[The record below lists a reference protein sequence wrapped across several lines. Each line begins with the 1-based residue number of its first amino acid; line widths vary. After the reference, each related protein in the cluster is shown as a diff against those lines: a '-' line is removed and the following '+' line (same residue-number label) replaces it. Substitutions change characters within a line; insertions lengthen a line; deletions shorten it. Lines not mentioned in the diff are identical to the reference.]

1 MSPVGVMGGK
11 WNLPLSFPLEVNGNS
26 GDLIHT
32 MAPLKIIP
40 GSLHAHDDRVKLT
53 GAGSFRKFVN
63 DQASH
68 LIIVLANTLRNNADD
83 GPRYARFQRTLE
95 QYEKPIVVFG
105 LGMQAETSDLSK
117 VNLPKEAKELMQFL
131 SSRSELLG
139 VRGEFTKMVLEQIC
153 GVENAYVTGCP
164 SLYSSSEGLR
174 NLYDQHLK
182 LTPNLRD
189 MRGRA
194 AVSITQIKRE
204 SEKVL
209 LANAIRSGSYLVE
222 PVSRFGYEYH
232 LALQNGEVGKVPYY
246 LKSML
251 KDNSYGLTN
260 GAVEEFYR
268 NNYRYFR
275 YPEPWLDFNSE
286 YVSWSYGTRFHVNMA
301 TLLAGKPALWLTHDA
316 RTREMADFMH
326 LPSADLEAVAN
337 MSPDEIFEFLNLDDF
352 FTNLPG
358 LYANFSNYLEC
369 NDLPGVECPI

>member
-11 WNLPLSFPLEVNGNS
+11 WKLPLSFPAEVNGNS

-40 GSLHAHDDRVKLT
+40 GSVHAHDDRVQLT

-105 LGMQAETSDLSK
+105 LGMQAESSDLSK
-117 VNLPKEAKELMQFL
+117 VNLPDEAIDLMQFL

-139 VRGEFTKMVLEQIC
+139 VRGEFTKTVLKEIC
-153 GVENAYVTGCP
+153 GVDNAFVTGCP
-164 SLYSSSEGLR
+164 SLYSGFQGLR
-174 NLYDQHLK
+174 DLHDQYLKGPTNLK
-182 LTPNLRD
+182 AR
-189 MRGRA
+189 RGRP

-204 SEKVL
+204 SEKVV
-209 LANAIRSGSYLVE
+209 LANAIRSGTYLIE
-222 PVSRFGYEYH
+222 PVSKFGYQYH
-232 LALQNGEVGKVPYY
+232 VALQNGEVGEIPYY
-246 LKSML
+246 FKSML
-251 KDNSYGLTN
+251 KDNSYGLTY
-260 GAVEEFYR
+260 GAVEEFYK

-275 YPEPWLDFNSE
+275 QSDPWLEFNSE

-301 TLLAGKPALWLTHDA
+301 TLLAGKPALWLTHDS
-316 RTREMADFMH
+316 RTREMAEFMH
-326 LPSADLEAVAN
+326 LPSANLDLVAN
-337 MSPDEIFEFLNLDDF
+337 KHPEEILDFLNMDDF
-352 FTNLPG
+352 FNNLPN
-358 LYANFSNYLEC
+358 LYANFSEYLVS
-369 NDLPGVECPI
+369 NGLPGVKCPI